1 VDTTKHYYDDDEAP
15 EYQIQ
20 ILNGE
25 EKKVPW
31 AEVPE
36 AQRYILEHEDG
47 LFGERVTVRVPIAKV
62 TTTSLDEEGKPAP
75 PEKAYRYEYTEEG
88 LNPKYKVR
96 GKGGPGR

>member
-1 VDTTKHYYDDDEAP
+1 
-15 EYQIQ
+15 
-20 ILNGE
+20 
-25 EKKVPW
+25 
-31 AEVPE
+31 
-36 AQRYILEHEDG
+36 
-47 LFGERVTVRVPIAKV
+47 VRVPIAKV